1 MRYALLGS
9 LRSEYG
15 FTCHC
20 HRCVVEFAAE
30 DEANEATSPN
40 ESVHPASL
48 ASAEQ
53 AGVSTTYIGL
63 YLLKHVCPDC
73 GGTLAPILQVARI
86 AYFIHVA
93 MCSCTLLSHSTICL
107 RPTFHVAG
115 FFINLKACSRCCV
128 EHLLSHMCSQST
140 SCICNRC
147 GGQQTDAE
155 FMERAEAFFAES

>member
-1 MRYALLGS
+1 MHGLPARSELFLTYMPPADEPHIRRER

-73 GGTLAPILQVARI
+73 GGTLAPILQ
-86 AYFIHVA
+86 
-93 MCSCTLLSHSTICL
+93 
-107 RPTFHVAG
+107 
-115 FFINLKACSRCCV
+115 
-128 EHLLSHMCSQST
+128 ST

-155 FMERAEAFFAES
+155 FMERAEVFFAES